1 MSDVYVVIHLATTC
15 DDSSSNAS
23 YVNKDSTELIEFAWC
38 LVDARSLEVSHENSV
53 LVKPVNTPITLY
65 CSQINRISWEHV
77 RDASSFRDAINQ
89 FGKFMQEEV
98 ISKNKEFSLVTI
110 NATTLRVQLP
120 REARDKAVVLPPYL
134 QHPRVFDLTNE
145 YSKWQLTHPE
155 ALSYTA
161 TSLSNIITALQVELD
176 NLDDLPVIELLTS
189 NSPPPIIP
197 LASSS
202 GSISSGSGSN
212 QDSRSN
218 SSTNFTN
225 DINSNIESLSNLEPR
240 SKSTVS
246 LSAKVLIQLIK
257 KSLPIDEHQSVLTKP
272 YDSAQ
277 DARIFLAERSKILYL
292 SNLPSDTTQSELESW
307 FTQYGGRPIAFWTL
321 KNLEVSNNN
330 NNNGNV
336 NNTNNNNPGGNKFLS
351 KKSKGISGFAV
362 FSKHEEA
369 AESLSMNGRVLN
381 DRAIE
386 VQASSTRVL
395 DKANDLLTPFPPLK
409 NRPRPGDWT
418 CPSCGFSNFQRRTAC
433 FRCSFPATSAVT
445 IQETMYSNN
454 SGSKSLNSNNTST
467 NNSTNNNNR
476 HHKNLS
482 MNYHLNNSNNNGNP
496 IDKFSL
502 NAAVV
507 NAAAAVL
514 NNNQLNGNYNDHQ
527 FNQFDSQS
535 SDQSHHQNLNGHGHG
550 HSHSQSTS
558 QLHNHG
564 HGLHHNNHGYHHNHS
579 QSHGGNGPNMMNGNH
594 SGGSRYGNN
603 VPFRAGDWKC
613 SNENC
618 QYHNFAKNLCCLKCG
633 GAKPIVNNNNNN
645 NNNNNSNNMSGNA
658 DSNHVAAAAASAH
671 IHSVNSTAAAIA
683 AATASGQPLNLSNS
697 FIGLQQPQPQ
707 HAKSHNNHYSQPSIS
722 PTSNQYN
729 NTQNKVTYSNNR
741 QSGQFHHNSQAQSY
755 YGHQSN
761 PSQNPSQAHLNLLPQ
776 QLALLQQQQQQQQQ
790 QQGGFNQSVP
800 NSPGLYAKFG
810 MQQQLGESYPSQRNS
825 ISGPS
830 FGAMNN
836 NIPTNPQ
843 LNNTYSHI
851 PPNTASTDP
860 NTSSSFNAL
869 SSQIRSLTLNNQ

>member
-89 FGKFMQEEV
+89 FDKFMQEEV

-202 GSISSGSGSN
+202 
-212 QDSRSN
+212 
-218 SSTNFTN
+218 
-225 DINSNIESLSNLEPR
+225 EPR

-330 NNNGNV
+330 NNNNGNV
-336 NNTNNNNPGGNKFLS
+336 NNTNNNNPGGNKFFN

-445 IQETMYSNN
+445 IQET
-454 SGSKSLNSNNTST
+454 
-467 NNSTNNNNR
+467 
-476 HHKNLS
+476 
-482 MNYHLNNSNNNGNP
+482 
-496 IDKFSL
+496 I
-502 NAAVV
+502 
-507 NAAAAVL
+507 
-514 NNNQLNGNYNDHQ
+514 
-527 FNQFDSQS
+527 
-535 SDQSHHQNLNGHGHG
+535 
-550 HSHSQSTS
+550 

-633 GAKPIVNNNNNN
+633 GAKP
-645 NNNNNSNNMSGNA
+645 
-658 DSNHVAAAAASAH
+658 
-671 IHSVNSTAAAIA
+671 
-683 AATASGQPLNLSNS
+683 
-697 FIGLQQPQPQ
+697 
-707 HAKSHNNHYSQPSIS
+707 
-722 PTSNQYN
+722 
-729 NTQNKVTYSNNR
+729 
-741 QSGQFHHNSQAQSY
+741 
-755 YGHQSN
+755 
-761 PSQNPSQAHLNLLPQ
+761 
-776 QLALLQQQQQQQQQ
+776 
-790 QQGGFNQSVP
+790 
-800 NSPGLYAKFG
+800 
-810 MQQQLGESYPSQRNS
+810 
-825 ISGPS
+825 
-830 FGAMNN
+830 
-836 NIPTNPQ
+836 
-843 LNNTYSHI
+843 
-851 PPNTASTDP
+851 
-860 NTSSSFNAL
+860 
-869 SSQIRSLTLNNQ
+869 